1 MVSYQGSSTSKT
13 SPVNYMADDVKRTL
27 DSIRLLWD
35 NLEVMVE
42 GGEASPSDNSPV
54 TLELAKGAQLGLDR
68 KNRFHLLLAL
78 ADGEEPIR
86 TRLTTGIQIQSQ
98 AYEISG
104 SEVMM
109 VDIISERRW
118 RFAIEPFSAE
128 IVLRMSNGTIDLRT
142 LREVVEEHRS
152 LWEAPREPLSNP
164 EQRGLIGELSTVM
177 RLGDTVPA
185 ASVVTRWR
193 GPERGLH
200 DIADEGFAIE
210 VKTYA
215 DEPPKV
221 RITHIEQL
229 DHRMDKRLTLVAL
242 HLIKSDEG
250 KSLPEFVDEALEWA
264 EENDCKPHME
274 EQLKIARWREEDRS
288 EYYSRYILGSII
300 ICPIRPETPVFPAYL
315 KNHIP
320 SSVSNITY
328 SLHLND
334 LDHISSAEDESWL
347 SLMSEGAWPSV
358 SENALP
364 DSRMTSACIE
374 MHATEARE
382 ICKLAAEQEEDPE
395 SLHLELKSS
404 IWHPYQRNESPLND
418 QMNTLEAVIVKTV
431 NGLLNSE
438 GGSLLIGVSDGGETL
453 GLEKDLKT
461 RGLKDLDKYELRL
474 SRVLTDN
481 LGKPPVVECVRVSFP
496 EVNDV
501 KICRVDVKPSM
512 YPVFIK
518 DEKFYARNSNGTIP
532 MNPSEMYTYCIDHWM
547 SR

>member
-1 MVSYQGSSTSKT
+1 
-13 SPVNYMADDVKRTL
+13 MADDVKRTL

-54 TLELAKGAQLGLDR
+54 TLELARGAQLGLDR

-86 TRLTTGIQIQSQ
+86 SRLTTGIQIQSRP
-98 AYEISG
+98 YEISG
-104 SEVMM
+104 SEVLM

-142 LREVVEEHRS
+142 LREVVDEHRS
-152 LWEAPREPLSNP
+152 LWEAPREPLSNT

-242 HLIKSDEG
+242 HIIKSDEG
-250 KSLPEFVDEALEWA
+250 KSLPELVDEALEWA
-264 EENDCKPHME
+264 EENDCRPHME
-274 EQLKIARWREEDRS
+274 EQLKIARWREEDRP
-288 EYYSRYILGSII
+288 EYYSRYILGSTL

-347 SLMSEGAWPSV
+347 SLMSGGPWPSL
-358 SENALP
+358 SETALP
-364 DSRMTSACIE
+364 DSRMTPACNE
-374 MHATEARE
+374 VHAADAGEVCTR
-382 ICKLAAEQEEDPE
+382 AESQ
-395 SLHLELKSS
+395 HLELKSS
-404 IWHPYQRNESPLND
+404 IWHPYERNEAPLNV
-418 QMNTLEAVIVKTV
+418 QMDALEGVIAKSV

-438 GGSLLIGVSDGGETL
+438 GGSLLIGVSDNGDPL
-453 GLEKDLKT
+453 GLDMDLKT
-461 RGLKDLDKYELRL
+461 RGLKDLDQYEIRL

-481 LGKPPVVECVRVSFP
+481 LGRPPVVECVRVSFP
-496 EVNDV
+496 EVEDM
-501 KICRVDVKPSM
+501 KICRVDVKPSL
-512 YPVFIK
+512 YPVFVK
-518 DEKFYARNSNGTIP
+518 DEKFYVRNSNGTIP
-532 MNPSEMYTYCIDHWM
+532 LKSSEMYTYCIGHWM
-547 SR
+547 ARGPGN